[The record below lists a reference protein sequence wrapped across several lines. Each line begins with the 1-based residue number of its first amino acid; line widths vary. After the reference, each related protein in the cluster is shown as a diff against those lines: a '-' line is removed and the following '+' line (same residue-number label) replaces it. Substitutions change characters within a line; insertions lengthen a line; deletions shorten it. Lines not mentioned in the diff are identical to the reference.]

1 MSNETMQVE
10 FHEKATARFFSIY
23 NSFEKD
29 VSNVSRRKKE
39 FRFQELKRHYA
50 LTMEQELQAIAREIL
65 ERNKNERQVSG
76 MDQMFHSFIKEYLH
90 RFIQKV
96 NDL

>member
-1 MSNETMQVE
+1 MQIE
-10 FHEKATARFFSIY
+10 FHEQATARFISIY

-29 VSNVSRRKKE
+29 VSNVSRRNEE
-39 FRFQELKRHYA
+39 FRFQDLKKQYA

-65 ERNKNERQVSG
+65 ERNKNEKQVSSI
-76 MDQMFHSFIKEYLH
+76 DIMFHKFIRDYLH